1 MELTNKVYIVKVY
14 YEYDGYKSIKAF
26 RNLKEAESFRISL
39 YCDIDV
45 ELENICIETL
55 ELVEEQLVKTPS

>member
-1 MELTNKVYIVKVY
+1 MEKVYIVQVY
-14 YEYDGYKSIKAF
+14 YEYDGYKSVKAF

-39 YCDIDV
+39 YTDIDV

-55 ELVEEQLVKTPS
+55 ELV